1 MRTVAFP
8 RVNRAGPRA
17 RQGRLHPRS
26 GHGGRRK
33 VVREGAGQAAVTGE
47 GAGWRVRRRR
57 LPGPRSP
64 PGPEPAVRTLPGR
77 GSRASRGRARRAAAG
92 KEVGA
97 APRDARASF
106 MNAPCRVGCQGT
118 GRPTGIPGTVKTWP
132 RGARGGPWHARAAVV
147 ARHPGHELS
156 PGTCPAGVF
165 LDNARVRRRA
175 GRHGGLRDPRRPV
188 VSAVATVREA
198 PAVPADRV
206 GSAAPM
212 VAVPQQAANE
222 AGLMSRML
230 VDPVVHDDCIAWTD
244 ADTARKGIALDEAAR
259 RADVL
264 YLAECALKR
273 DSAEGWPRRHRPRRA
288 GRLSALQVHRQAR
301 RIPLPRLRA
310 VPLLQPARQQRLRV
324 LPCRAPRPHL
334 RPPAG
339 TPGKS
344 GQVAQTNQATPERPR
359 SGVFASERC
368 QT

>member
-8 RVNRAGPRA
+8 RVNRAGPGA

-26 GHGGRRK
+26 GHGVRQK
-33 VVREGAGQAAVTGE
+33 VVREGAAQAAVTGE

-92 KEVGA
+92 KKVGA

-132 RGARGGPWHARAAVV
+132 RGARGGVRGG
-147 ARHPGHELS
+147 GH
-156 PGTCPAGVF
+156 GTRGP
-165 LDNARVRRRA
+165 
-175 GRHGGLRDPRRPV
+175 
-188 VSAVATVREA
+188 
-198 PAVPADRV
+198 
-206 GSAAPM
+206 
-212 VAVPQQAANE
+212 
-222 AGLMSRML
+222 
-230 VDPVVHDDCIAWTD
+230 
-244 ADTARKGIALDEAAR
+244 
-259 RADVL
+259 
-264 YLAECALKR
+264 
-273 DSAEGWPRRHRPRRA
+273 
-288 GRLSALQVHRQAR
+288 
-301 RIPLPRLRA
+301 
-310 VPLLQPARQQRLRV
+310 LRV

-344 GQVAQTNQATPERPR
+344 GQSSRRRTKRPLSVHARGSSHQSAVRPNSQTVR
-359 SGVFASERC
+359 SNREEAESDDA
-368 QT
+368 

>member
-17 RQGRLHPRS
+17 RQGRLDPRS
-26 GHGGRRK
+26 GRGGRRK

-156 PGTCPAGVF
+156 PGTCPAGTPIKKPGEPGQGR
-165 LDNARVRRRA
+165 ARGA
-175 GRHGGLRDPRRPV
+175 AAHPEHPTGAAAPRDAARTGTRRPRPHRRGH
-188 VSAVATVREA
+188 S
-198 PAVPADRV
+198 DR
-206 GSAAPM
+206 GPPGGPS
-212 VAVPQQAANE
+212 
-222 AGLMSRML
+222 
-230 VDPVVHDDCIAWTD
+230 
-244 ADTARKGIALDEAAR
+244 
-259 RADVL
+259 
-264 YLAECALKR
+264 
-273 DSAEGWPRRHRPRRA
+273 RHRSRRP
-288 GRLSALQVHRQAR
+288 GRPSALQVHRQAR
-301 RIPLPRLRA
+301 RMPLP
-310 VPLLQPARQQRLRV
+310 
-324 LPCRAPRPHL
+324 
-334 RPPAG
+334 
-339 TPGKS
+339 
-344 GQVAQTNQATPERPR
+344 
-359 SGVFASERC
+359 
-368 QT
+368 